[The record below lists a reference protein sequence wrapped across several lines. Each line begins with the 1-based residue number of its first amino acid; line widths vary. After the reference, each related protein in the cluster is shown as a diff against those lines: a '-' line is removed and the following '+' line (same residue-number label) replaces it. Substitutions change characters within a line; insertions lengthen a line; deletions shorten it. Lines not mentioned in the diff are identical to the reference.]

1 MPVFMTELRFHT
13 IHQEITFLELTW
25 STCYFQ
31 NETTCQ
37 KLKES
42 PLILQKM
49 QCNYYV
55 LTNQKVIVHT
65 ICFLA
70 LKGDQGDMMLCHK
83 DTESTTEGGQARM
96 IASRPIRFQQSS
108 Q

>member
-13 IHQEITFLELTW
+13 IHQEITFLEFTW

-37 KLKES
+37 KLKDS
-42 PLILQKM
+42 PLIYVLCIM
-49 QCNYYV
+49 YYV

-70 LKGDQGDMMLCHK
+70 LKGDMMLCHK
-83 DTESTTEGGQARM
+83 DTYYRGGT
-96 IASRPIRFQQSS
+96 SSHDRF
-108 Q
+108 